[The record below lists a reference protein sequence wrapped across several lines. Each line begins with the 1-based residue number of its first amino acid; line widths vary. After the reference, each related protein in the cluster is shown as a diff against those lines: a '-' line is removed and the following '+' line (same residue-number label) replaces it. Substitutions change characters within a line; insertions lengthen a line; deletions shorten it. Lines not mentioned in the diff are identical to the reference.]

1 MGDCLPQMSRA
12 RHRISLLL
20 LALSCAAVLGAA
32 RPVPSISRALII
44 SVDGLRPDLLLRATT
59 PALRDLM
66 KRGTFTMWA
75 QTTAVAVT
83 LPSHV
88 SMLTGV
94 VPGKHAI
101 EWNTDLPLAHPVYS
115 AWPTLFELAR
125 QSGYTTAMV
134 AGKPKFNTLE
144 KPGSL
149 SWSYAPKD
157 SILHDSAVA
166 DTAVAWIGRYA
177 PQVLFVHLPEVDT
190 VGHEHGWGS
199 KEQLAAIERAD
210 RCIGRIVTALRSRGV
225 LDSTVILVSSD
236 HGGAGTSH
244 GADDVRSR
252 EIPWIVSGPG
262 ICQDLDLTTDR
273 DLNVRTEDTFATICY
288 LLGIVPPKPIDGHVV
303 TKILCD
309 R

>member
-1 MGDCLPQMSRA
+1 MFRT
-12 RHRISLLL
+12 RYVTRSLLL
-20 LALSCAAVLGAA
+20 AVSCLVVLGAA
-32 RPVPSISRALII
+32 RPVPSISRAVIV
-44 SVDGLRPDLLLRATT
+44 SVDGLRPDLLLRANAPT
-59 PALRDLM
+59 LRDLM
-66 KRGTFTMWA
+66 KHGAFTMWA

-94 VPGKHAI
+94 APGKHGI
-101 EWNTDLPLAHPVYS
+101 EWNTDLPLARPVYS

-125 QSGYTTAMV
+125 QSGYTTAMA
-134 AGKPKFNTLE
+134 AGKPKFKTLE

-149 SWSYAPKD
+149 SWSSVPKD
-157 SILHDSAVA
+157 SILPDAAVA

-177 PQVLFVHLPEVDT
+177 PQVLFVHLPEVDIT
-190 VGHEHGWGS
+190 GHERGWGS
-199 KEQLAAIERAD
+199 KEQLAAIQGAD
-210 RCIGRIVTALRSRGV
+210 RCIGRIVAALRSRGV
-225 LDSTVILVSSD
+225 LDSTVILISSD

-273 DLNVRTEDTFATICY
+273 ELNVRTEDTFATICY
-288 LLGIVPPKPIDGHVV
+288 LLGIVPPKSIDGHAV
-303 TKILCD
+303 TKIVCGH
-309 R
+309 

>member
-1 MGDCLPQMSRA
+1 MFRASR
-12 RHRISLLL
+12 RISVLL

-32 RPVPSISRALII
+32 RPVPSISRALIV

-59 PALRDLM
+59 PTLRDLM
-66 KRGTFTMWA
+66 KRGAFTMWA

-94 VPGKHAI
+94 APEKHGI
-101 EWNTDLPLAHPVYS
+101 KWNSDLPLTRPIYS

-134 AGKPKFNTLE
+134 AGKSKFRTLE

-149 SWSYAPKD
+149 SWSYVPKESVARD
-157 SILHDSAVA
+157 AAVA

-190 VGHEHGWGS
+190 TGHEHGWGS
-199 KEQLAAIERAD
+199 PEQIVAIGAAD
-210 RCIGRIVTALRSRGV
+210 GCIGRILAALRSRGV
-225 LDSTVILVSSD
+225 LDSTVILISSD

-244 GADDVRSR
+244 GADDIRSR

-262 ICQDLDLTTDR
+262 ICHDLDLTTDR
-273 DLNVRTEDTFATICY
+273 DLNIRTEDTFATICY
-288 LLGIVPPKPIDGHVV
+288 LLGIVPSKPIDGHAV
-303 TKILCD
+303 TKILCGN